1 MGTSRRQTL
10 PTITL
15 RYATDDM
22 TGDLAWVVTVSDGN
36 ATSAPVRISPE
47 TAAGIAQII
56 DVALPLPVDVGG
68 EPVSAEHVVRAAHV
82 QTLAAQ
88 LAVAEADLRAS
99 APQRSTTVPR
109 AVTAVVEVPAPAP
122 EAIVARPKART
133 RARSAAVAVVP
144 AATDEAPDVD
154 APSADG
160 PDIPLAPAV
169 EPANYPDAPEY
180 LPRAPHLSIPEIA
193 EF

>member
-36 ATSAPVRISPE
+36 ATSAPVRVSPE

-88 LAVAEADLRAS
+88 LAVAEADPVLKGGTA
-99 APQRSTTVPR
+99 APSYKR
-109 AVTAVVEVPAPAP
+109 AVLENGMRVQVPPFIAAG
-122 EAIVARPKART
+122 ERIIVGTEEGTYIR
-133 RARSAAVAVVP
+133 RA
-144 AATDEAPDVD
+144 D
-154 APSADG
+154 
-160 PDIPLAPAV
+160 
-169 EPANYPDAPEY
+169 
-180 LPRAPHLSIPEIA
+180 
-193 EF
+193 

>member
-36 ATSAPVRISPE
+36 ATSAPVRVSPE

-109 AVTAVVEVPAPAP
+109 AVPAVVEAPAP
-122 EAIVARPKART
+122 EVGVARPKARART
-133 RARSAAVAVVP
+133 RAVAALPTPAP
-144 AATDEAPDVD
+144 AAPDEAPDVD
-154 APSADG
+154 APGADG
-160 PDIPLAPAV
+160 PDVPLAPAV
-169 EPANYPDAPEY
+169 EPASYPDAPEY